1 VFALRT
7 TSIKADAFPVSL
19 YVILAYDGGLDD
31 SYGLSEQTPQENFVQ
46 QTKPKGS
53 FTYCALTNNMIL
65 DSSQYKYNP
74 EVGYY
79 CKYDSV
85 LGEFEYYDE
94 AKTQPILLYVKIT
107 SACQVLDLSFIGVD
121 PDTGSYLSM
130 HCNGKN
136 YDSFFRYVD
145 ENGAMYTETDPVTQ
159 VTTLQKG
166 GYSLYVNSDGC
177 YPVTQE
183 LKEFLTDFN
192 ISQRLFNDGNG
203 EAESRGYKSAEGDQW
218 LFACGIYVR

>member
-1 VFALRT
+1 
-7 TSIKADAFPVSL
+7 
-19 YVILAYDGGLDD
+19 
-31 SYGLSEQTPQENFVQ
+31 
-46 QTKPKGS
+46 
-53 FTYCALTNNMIL
+53 
-65 DSSQYKYNP
+65 
-74 EVGYY
+74 
-79 CKYDSV
+79 
-85 LGEFEYYDE
+85 
-94 AKTQPILLYVKIT
+94 
-107 SACQVLDLSFIGVD
+107 
-121 PDTGSYLSM
+121 M

-203 EAESRGYKSAEGDQW
+203 EAESRGFKSAEGDQW